1 MNYMEINEDKLFDDT
16 YMVLTGKKTQEQI
29 LEQEHSLY
37 LLFDPEDNDI
47 DIDKCCDHLIEYFI
61 ITEEYERCAEL
72 VSLKSS

>member
-29 LEQEHSLY
+29 LEEEHSIY

-47 DIDKCCDHLIEYFI
+47 DIEECCDHLIEYFI

-72 VSLKSS
+72 TYLKNS